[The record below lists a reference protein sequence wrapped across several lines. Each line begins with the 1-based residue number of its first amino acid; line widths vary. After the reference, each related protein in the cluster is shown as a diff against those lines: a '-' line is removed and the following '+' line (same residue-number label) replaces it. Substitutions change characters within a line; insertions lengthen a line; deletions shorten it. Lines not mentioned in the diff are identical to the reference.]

1 MKRLQ
6 MSMIASEDKNQKRK
20 RKMKT
25 TMLRV
30 LGVSGSMQDN
40 STSARATQLILEACR
55 NQGAQT
61 RMLDLHEA
69 DLPMFRSKTSHANHV
84 DHAGRSSADDAVN
97 WAQALVLVSPDYHG
111 SMSGA
116 MKNFL
121 DHYWKEFA
129 GKLFAYGCVSNE
141 KGLTVMDQMRTAIR
155 QCYGWSLPYGLSIS
169 GEDWDESGM
178 QNVAMAQRVL
188 MMGRD
193 LCVYGVLISDQFSRD
208 LQSNNSDTFA
218 ARYRG

>member
-1 MKRLQ
+1 
-6 MSMIASEDKNQKRK
+6 MIASEDKSEKLKRK
-20 RKMKT
+20 IKT
-25 TMLRV
+25 TMVKV

-40 STSARATQLILEACR
+40 SASARATQLILEACR

-69 DLPMFRSKTSHANHV
+69 DLPMFRTRTSQA
-84 DHAGRSSADDAVN
+84 DHAGRSSADEAVN

-121 DHYWKEFA
+121 DHYWQEFA
-129 GKLFAYGCVSNE
+129 GKLFAYGCISGE

-155 QCYGWSLPYGLSIS
+155 QCYGWSLPYGLSFS
-169 GEDWDESGM
+169 AQDWDENAM
-178 QNVAMAQRVL
+178 QNAAMAQRTL

-193 LCVYGVLISDQFSRD
+193 LCVYGALISDQFSRD
-208 LQSNNSDTFA
+208 LQSDDSDTFA
-218 ARYRG
+218 ARYRA